1 MLAARIAKALRD
13 KGYEAVVTN
22 DALNGLKSIYEAY
35 PSLII
40 MDIELAILNKK
51 SPYIRIRQLSYLP
64 IIALGNEERTAET
77 LELGAD
83 AYMTKPLGINEL
95 VARVHSLLRR
105 KHIYD
110 PPENNP
116 LAKIKGSMNKGGNS
130 QKELTPTEYHLASC
144 LMLNKGKLLEYRH
157 LINEVWGGR
166 AMAMATLHFY
176 IRRLQQKLTSG
187 SIFKIRGVGYRFS
200 DA

>member
-1 MLAARIAKALRD
+1 MRD

-35 PSLII
+35 PDLVI
-40 MDIELAILNKK
+40 MARGLPTEKGED
-51 SPYIRIRQLSYLP
+51 PYIRVRQLSYLP

-83 AYMTKPLGINEL
+83 AYMVKPPDVSEL

-105 KHIYD
+105 KQIYG
-110 PPENNP
+110 PPEDNP
-116 LAKIKGSMNKGGNS
+116 VANIKGSEKKGG
-130 QKELTPTEYHLASC
+130 KGKGKLTPTEFRLASC

-157 LINEVWGGR
+157 LINEVWGGKV
-166 AMAMATLHFY
+166 MAMATLHFY